1 MIVYENFIAIYIQY
15 AKIKYIN
22 ILQVIQNAYTYANL
36 VNENKYVYII
46 YIYIYNNNN
55 NNKMKLTVQL
65 IERMNATTKLAMAMG

>member
-36 VNENKYVYII
+36 VNEKKYVYI
-46 YIYIYNNNN
+46 YIYIYIY